1 MLILEIFLKV
11 VLGGGGVDFCWWWRV
26 LPVGGGGG
34 LCLGMVVAGCT
45 VYGGVL
51 LRFLDL
57 EFVGGPVIVVVV
69 CGNGCSSGCCGGG
82 CSGGSW
88 FLVGGDCRGSVFAVA
103 EPGI

>member
-1 MLILEIFLKV
+1 M
-11 VLGGGGVDFCWWWRV
+11 GGGGW
-26 LPVGGGGG
+26 

-45 VYGGVL
+45 VYGGVLLRVLSFFFFFSLSLL

-88 FLVGGDCRGSVFAVA
+88 FLVGGDCRRCVFVYC
-103 EPGI
+103 

>member
-1 MLILEIFLKV
+1 ML
-11 VLGGGGVDFCWWWRV
+11 GY
-26 LPVGGGGG
+26 GGGG
-34 LCLGMVVAGCT
+34 LCCVS

-88 FLVGGDCRGSVFAVA
+88 FLVGGDCRRCVFVYC
-103 EPGI
+103 